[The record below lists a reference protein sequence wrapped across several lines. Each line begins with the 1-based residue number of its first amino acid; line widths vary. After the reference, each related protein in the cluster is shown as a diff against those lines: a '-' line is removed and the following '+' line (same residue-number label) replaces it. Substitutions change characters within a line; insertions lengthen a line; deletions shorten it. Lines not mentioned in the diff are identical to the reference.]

1 MTARPRPRVL
11 VALRPDGTRPPGLTD
26 AAGDLADF
34 VFVSTADEVLASHN
48 DVPAAFVWNFRSTL
62 IPQAIGRLP
71 RLEWVHVAA
80 SGVDASL
87 SDEVRSRRVIVTNSR
102 GVTAEAMAEYALALM
117 LAVAKSLPVTFADQ
131 RQRQW
136 TPRLSRMLAGR
147 CLVTVGVGPV
157 GRSLAA
163 KATALGMRV
172 IGIGR
177 RPHPPGGGFERIDG
191 ADRIR
196 EAFAEA
202 DYVVAATPLTSETRG
217 LIGRAE
223 LAALSR
229 DAVLVNLGR
238 GAVIDEPAL
247 VEALVEERLGA
258 ACLDVFQQEPLPTS
272 SPLWELPQV
281 IVSPHMS
288 SDFTGWEEA
297 MVDLFVANLRRW
309 REGTPLTNVVDLSL
323 GYVAE
328 AEPALPAP
336 P

>member
-1 MTARPRPRVL
+1 MIARPRPRVL
-11 VALRPDGTRPPGLTD
+11 VALRPDGVPPPGLAD
-26 AAGDLADF
+26 VAGDLADL
-34 VFVSTADEVLASHN
+34 VFVRAADEVRTDHQ
-48 DVPAAFVWNFRSTL
+48 DVAIAFVWNFRSTV

-87 SDEVRSRRVIVTNSR
+87 SDEVRGRQVTVTNSR
-102 GVTAEAMAEYALALM
+102 GVTAEAMAEYALTLM
-117 LAVAKSLPVTFADQ
+117 FAVAKGLPVTLRHQ

-136 TPRLSRMLAGR
+136 APRLSRMIAGR

-157 GRSLAA
+157 NRSLAK

-177 RPHPPGGGFERIDG
+177 RPHPPGEGFERIDG
-191 ADRIR
+191 ADRISA
-196 EAFAEA
+196 AFREA

-217 LIGRAE
+217 LIGPAE
-223 LAALSR
+223 LAALR
-229 DAVLVNLGR
+229 PDAVLINLGR
-238 GAVIDEPAL
+238 GAVVDEQAL
-247 VEALVEERLGA
+247 VDALARERLAA
-258 ACLDVFQQEPLPTS
+258 ACLDVFQQEPLPAT

-288 SDFTGWEEA
+288 SDFVGWEEA
-297 MVDLFVANLRRW
+297 MVDLFIANLRRW
-309 REGTPLTNVVDLSL
+309 REGRPLTNVVDLSL

-328 AEPALPAP
+328 AGQALPAAL
-336 P
+336 